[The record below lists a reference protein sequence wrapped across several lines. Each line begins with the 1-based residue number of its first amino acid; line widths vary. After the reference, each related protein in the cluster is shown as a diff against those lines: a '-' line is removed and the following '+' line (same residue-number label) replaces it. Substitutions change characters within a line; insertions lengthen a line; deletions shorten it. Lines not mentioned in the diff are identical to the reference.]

1 MIFIT
6 ERLLLTRGESS
17 TSSQG
22 LKSGSNATLVEM
34 RTEIDTEYRFH
45 AKTLR
50 MASQENLSY
59 IACQTRLNLAL
70 S

>member
-1 MIFIT
+1 MLTT
-6 ERLLLTRGESS
+6 ERLLLARGERS

-22 LKSGSNATLVEM
+22 LKSGSNATLMEM
-34 RTEIDTEYRFH
+34 PTDIGTDYRFH
-45 AKTLR
+45 AEILSS
-50 MASQENLSY
+50 ASQENLSD